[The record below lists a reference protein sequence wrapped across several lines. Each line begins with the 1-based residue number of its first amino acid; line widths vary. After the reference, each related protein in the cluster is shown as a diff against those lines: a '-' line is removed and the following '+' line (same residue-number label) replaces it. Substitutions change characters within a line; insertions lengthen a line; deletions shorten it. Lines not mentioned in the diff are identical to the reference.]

1 MALLISPPDWVLG
14 KMGESR
20 DAKQG
25 PVGLLSTE
33 AFLSPVLIA
42 KTPASM
48 TSQFQMAE
56 QLLIKGGT
64 AMKLPLIVVQSLSY
78 VRLFATPWTAAC
90 QASPSLLKLMGAESV
105 MPSNHLILCRPLL
118 LPASIFPSI
127 RVLSRESALYTH
139 QVIKVRQDQR
149 TREAL
154 HVRRGT
160 S

>member
-64 AMKLPLIVVQSLSY
+64 ATKP
-78 VRLFATPWTAAC
+78 P
-90 QASPSLLKLMGAESV
+90 E
-105 MPSNHLILCRPLL
+105 
-118 LPASIFPSI
+118 
-127 RVLSRESALYTH
+127 
-139 QVIKVRQDQR
+139 DQ
-149 TREAL
+149 
-154 HVRRGT
+154 GG
-160 S
+160 